1 VLVALWSPKGGS
13 GTSVVAAAV
22 AAVLARTTPCRIAD
36 LGGDQAAVLGL
47 VADPGTGVLDWL
59 AAGAAVP
66 EALDRLAVEVAPDLV
81 LLPAGGR
88 PGAGSHAAG
97 ELHGAE
103 AGGAFAAALRR
114 RAGPTVVDVGV
125 DRSPAAAVVVEA
137 ADVALV
143 VLRPCY
149 LALRRA
155 VASPSLAHTSGVVL
169 VDEPGRGLSHGQ
181 VTDVL
186 GLPVLGRIPWRPG
199 VARAVDAG
207 VLVARPV
214 DGLDSAVRRLVGRVG
229 LLPTDRGARA

>member
-1 VLVALWSPKGGS
+1 VLVALWSSKGGS

-22 AAVLARTTPCRIAD
+22 AAVLARTTPCRLAD

-47 VADPGTGVLDWL
+47 GADPGTGLLDWL
-59 AAGAAVP
+59 AAGAALP
-66 EALDRLAVEVAPDLV
+66 ESIDRLAVEVAPDLV

-88 PGAGSHAAG
+88 AIDDAAG
-97 ELHGAE
+97 VRPAAE
-103 AGGAFAAALRR
+103 AGGALAAALRR
-114 RAGPTVVDVGV
+114 RSGPTVVDVGV
-125 DRSPAAAVVVEA
+125 DRSAAAAALVEA
-137 ADVALV
+137 ADIALAV
-143 VLRPCY
+143 MRPCY

-169 VDEPGRGLSHGQ
+169 VEEPGRALGRSE

-207 VLVARPV
+207 VLAARPV
-214 DGLDSAVRRLVGRVG
+214 DGLDGAVRRLVARAG
-229 LLPTDRGARA
+229 LVATDRGARA

>member
-22 AAVLARTTPCRIAD
+22 AAVLARTTPCRLAD

-47 VADPGTGVLDWL
+47 TADPGTGLLDWL

-88 PGAGSHAAG
+88 AADEVAGSRP
-97 ELHGAE
+97 GAE
-103 AGGAFAAALRR
+103 AGGALAAALRR
-114 RAGPTVVDVGV
+114 RSGPTVIDVGV
-125 DRSPAAAVVVEA
+125 DRSPAAGVVVEA
-137 ADVALV
+137 ADVALA

-169 VDEPGRGLSHGQ
+169 VDEPGRMMGRTEI
-181 VTDVL
+181 TDVL

-214 DGLDSAVRRLVGRVG
+214 DGLDGAVRRLVGRAG
-229 LLPTDRGARA
+229 LVHADRGARA